1 MNLPKRSSAAFTLAF
16 LAAVAVA
23 QTQPMTPDIPPKFEP
38 PRTNYDYV
46 KRVEMVPMRDGVT
59 LYTFIVIPKGAKQR
73 THSFD
78 AHSLQCRQA
87 RTTE

>member
-23 QTQPMTPDIPPKFEP
+23 QTPPMTPDIPPKFEP

-46 KRVEMVPMRDGVT
+46 KRVEMVPCET
-59 LYTFIVIPKGAKQR
+59 A
-73 THSFD
+73 
-78 AHSLQCRQA
+78 
-87 RTTE
+87 